1 MLSEINEKIK
11 AEIQEQHV
19 QLQLKYAIEIVKIL
33 RLSSFLSFFFI
44 AQMIWEIAALLAYLL
59 FLVCLA
65 YNFMHVKLLHV
76 STFPSKIMTFLDVV
90 HIIYECVYS

>member
-1 MLSEINEKIK
+1 
-11 AEIQEQHV
+11 
-19 QLQLKYAIEIVKIL
+19 
-33 RLSSFLSFFFI
+33 
-44 AQMIWEIAALLAYLL
+44 MIWEIAALLAYLL